1 MTPRPRPG
9 TTITELVVAMIVI
22 GALAGMAMP
31 RFRDATDRAA
41 ARAAVQEAAS
51 LFSFARR
58 AAITRRSP
66 VGVVIDTAAGA
77 VIVRIG
83 ALQLGQQSLRDRYGV
98 QLTASRDSMAY
109 DPRGLGHG
117 AANLTIIARRRRGAE
132 TLFVSRLGRTRR

>member
-1 MTPRPRPG
+1 MTARPRPG
-9 TTITELVVAMIVI
+9 TTITELMVAMIVM
-22 GALAGMAMP
+22 GALAGIAIP
-31 RFRDATDRAA
+31 RFRDAADRAG

-66 VGVVIDTAAGA
+66 VGVVIDTSAGA

-83 ALQLGQQSLRDRYGV
+83 NLRLGQVSLRDRYGV
-98 QLTASRDSMAY
+98 RVTASRDSMAY
-109 DPRGLGHG
+109 DPRGLGYG
-117 AANLTIIARRRRGAE
+117 AANLTIVARRGRGVE